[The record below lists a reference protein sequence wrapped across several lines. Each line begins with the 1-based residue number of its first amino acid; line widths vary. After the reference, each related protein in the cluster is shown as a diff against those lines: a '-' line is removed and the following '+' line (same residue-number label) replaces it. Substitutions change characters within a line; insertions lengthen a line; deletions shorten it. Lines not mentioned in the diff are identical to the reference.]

1 MIPKDLTSSFERDV
15 FENILFNM
23 SLKVRQC
30 STWYQKID
38 EYTFSTYVFQQP
50 KGLQS
55 GSKQNQM
62 SEIDQFNM
70 LPKSQ
75 DIEQNQH

>member
-1 MIPKDLTSSFERDV
+1 M
-15 FENILFNM
+15 NY
-23 SLKVRQC
+23 LKQAF
-30 STWYQKID
+30 QK
-38 EYTFSTYVFQQP
+38 P

-75 DIEQNQH
+75 DIEQNQHWIKISYTYGLKIHRNKVLT